1 MKTRLVGASG
11 LQVSAVGLGTNGF
24 GTRLGLHEARSIVD
38 ECEDLGVT
46 LLDTADLYGEGESER
61 IIGRLLAG
69 RRDRFVVAT
78 KVGLPWEDGSRPGGL
93 DPAYIRNSVQGS
105 LKRLSMDHID
115 LLQLHVLDPRVPMAD
130 VLEVLD
136 ELVAKGLVRHVGCSN
151 FRTWEVVEWVLTAR
165 YEGWPQFVSVQ
176 TEYSMLVRDAET
188 ELLSACQRLGVGLI
202 PYRPLAQ
209 GFLAGKYRRGE
220 RPPEGSRLAL
230 QQSVRMQRE
239 TEQNWHAVEAVRK
252 LAETKGC
259 TPAQLAIAW
268 LINRTQVS
276 SVIAGASNRAQL
288 ADNARASD
296 IDLFEGDL
304 EILERVLPPV
314 PGGAVGSM
322 ALRTY
327 LLGG

>member
-1 MKTRLVGASG
+1 MKTRTVGASD
-11 LQVSAVGLGTNGF
+11 LQVSAVGLGTNNF
-24 GTRLGLHEARSIVD
+24 GTRLDLGEAGGIVD

-46 LLDTADLYGEGESER
+46 LLDTADVYGDGESER

-105 LKRLSMDHID
+105 LKRLSMDHVD

-130 VLEVLD
+130 VFQVLD
-136 ELVAKGLVRHVGCSN
+136 ELVVKGLVRHVGCSN
-151 FRTWEVVEWVLTAR
+151 FRTWEVVEWVMTAR
-165 YEGWPQFVSVQ
+165 HEGWPQFASVQ
-176 TEYSMLVRDAET
+176 AEYSMLVRDAET
-188 ELLSACQRLGVGLI
+188 ELLSACQRFGLGLI

-239 TEQNWHAVEAVRK
+239 TEQNWHAVEAVGE
-252 LAETKGC
+252 LAEAKGC

-268 LINRTQVS
+268 LISRTQVS
-276 SVIAGASNRAQL
+276 SVIAGASNRSQL
-288 ADNARASD
+288 ADNARAAD
-296 IDLFEGDL
+296 IDLSEGDL
-304 EILERVLPPV
+304 EILERALPPV

-322 ALRTY
+322 ALREY

>member
-1 MKTRLVGASG
+1 MKVRAVGASD
-11 LQVSAVGLGTNGF
+11 LQVSVVGLGTNSF
-24 GTRLGLHEARSIVD
+24 GTRLDLDEARSIID
-38 ECEDLGVT
+38 ECENLGVT

-93 DPAYIRNSVQGS
+93 DPDYIRNSVQGS
-105 LKRLSMDHID
+105 LARLGMDHID
-115 LLQLHVLDPRVPMAD
+115 LLQLHVLDPRVPVVD

-136 ELVAKGLVRHVGCSN
+136 ELVVKGLVRHVGCSN
-151 FRTWEVVEWVLTAR
+151 FQAWEVVEWMMTAR
-165 YEGWPQFVSVQ
+165 YEGWPRFVSVQ

-188 ELLSACQRLGVGLI
+188 ELLSACERLGMGLI

-230 QQSVRMQRE
+230 QHSVRRQRE
-239 TEQNWHAVEAVRK
+239 TEQNWQAVEAIGE

-268 LINRTQVS
+268 LISRTQVS
-276 SVIAGASNRAQL
+276 SVIAGASHRAQL
-288 ADNARASD
+288 ADNARAAD
-296 IDLFEGDL
+296 IDLSEDEL
-304 EILERVLPPV
+304 DVLERALPPV
-314 PGGAVGSM
+314 PGGAVGPM
-322 ALRTY
+322 ALREY